1 MRPRTRSQWD
11 DHYSNLNNNKK
22 KSSISTTA
30 STGGVRRRSNRLR
43 NSVDSEHINNT
54 DQDCFIICDKSTAS
68 FDRDLRRKN
77 KVNNVSDIN
86 NKCRNAVDS
95 EEPISNMDQDFIIIG
110 EKNSSE
116 DNYVSNSDKRSS
128 GTRTRNSV
136 SSDRDFRGE
145 NIVNVSDSD
154 DILHSEDDDDD
165 GVEYLGE
172 KIFGNGSTS
181 KFSTEKSRSES
192 DSKAGNQD
200 DEIYYFITKRENGG
214 NNSLDRSKD
223 VDVGNNSSSDG
234 SDKSLGDLSLSEEES
249 TSDDEESLDDD
260 YNVDESTDS
269 EPSDDSHY
277 GVDEN
282 ENRTEGE
289 EENSS
294 STIDSK
300 KEKDDESDEGYNRG
314 SRCSRRISK
323 EGREK
328 DVIFIDVEE
337 KSPTVGKCIKKSIG
351 QSKENDDVIV
361 EGCRAITRSSR
372 SKTNANNRKNE
383 AAVISNESED
393 ERFSP
398 CIGNG
403 GGSPTEKSNKL
414 KKRKVSI
421 FEDSDKGNENG
432 DTSTSSVKHL
442 PSYSCAVGENDDVIV
457 EGCHAITRSS
467 SRSNKASANNPENED
482 PVTSIDNIEEEM
494 LCPGID
500 ESNKSGLKKTRA
512 SIFEDSD
519 KANDK
524 VSKSPNNEVFGKKK
538 NRAERNIELIK
549 ILVESMNLFKGQKC
563 PIEESGFAARE
574 RLPTRFRFEDEVEP
588 TVEKS
593 EWEKEMDSLFHDLEL
608 GLRGL
613 DADHDSSKMENDDV
627 EDIDTSPAACCR
639 RGEHQPILD
648 EQIGIVCKYC
658 AALILHIK
666 YVLPPFYTPPPRKR
680 DRKDIDIDSPN
691 SVTNQIHFQDSAY
704 HGAAPPDSNSS
715 PASKGGGTTTTVW
728 DLIPGVE
735 NEMYPHQREGFE
747 FIWRN
752 IAGGIAVDKLQQQ
765 PPLTNS
771 GGKGCIISHAPGT
784 GKTRLTIVFLAS
796 FLKLYP
802 NCRPVIVAPKGM
814 LLAWESEF
822 VKWKVNIPFH
832 NMNKEDMS
840 ENEKEF
846 AFEIIAR
853 LSGGGGG
860 GFSREQ
866 VRWLKLCQWMQ
877 GGSILGI
884 SYQLFEKI
892 AGENR
897 EGDEN
902 ENENKKMREILLQY
916 TDLLVLDE
924 GHTPRNKESRIWKA
938 LTKVSAKR
946 CIILSGTPF
955 QNNLTELYNTLCLV
969 NPNISPSW
977 CGNSKKTS
985 VDRKK
990 WKAMLD
996 PFVHIHKGTI
1006 LEESLPGLM
1015 NTFVFLHPTE
1025 LQKNLLEASAKERKI
1040 FARIRLVSMVSV
1052 HPSLFPEKRRSVA
1065 QKNIL
1070 EDIES
1075 DFEAGVKTKF
1085 VVKLIHLAEALN
1097 ERVLIFSQYIDPLV
1111 FIKNTIKSRFSW
1123 NEGREILYMDGQLD
1137 ERQRQ
1142 DSISSFNDERSGA
1155 KVLLASERAC
1165 SEGINLVGASR
1176 VVLLDTV
1183 WNPSVEKQAISR
1195 AYRIGQKKVV
1205 YVYRLFTSGTEVRQY
1220 SQQAYK
1226 ERISQLIF
1234 ADVDDDGEI
1243 YRSDKSKMVREDK
1256 VLDAMAGIEGFGD
1269 IFEKIIHQPKES
1281 DLIQMF
1287 GLVDCN

>member
-1 MRPRTRSQWD
+1 
-11 DHYSNLNNNKK
+11 
-22 KSSISTTA
+22 
-30 STGGVRRRSNRLR
+30 
-43 NSVDSEHINNT
+43 
-54 DQDCFIICDKSTAS
+54 
-68 FDRDLRRKN
+68 
-77 KVNNVSDIN
+77 
-86 NKCRNAVDS
+86 
-95 EEPISNMDQDFIIIG
+95 
-110 EKNSSE
+110 
-116 DNYVSNSDKRSS
+116 
-128 GTRTRNSV
+128 
-136 SSDRDFRGE
+136 
-145 NIVNVSDSD
+145 
-154 DILHSEDDDDD
+154 
-165 GVEYLGE
+165 
-172 KIFGNGSTS
+172 
-181 KFSTEKSRSES
+181 
-192 DSKAGNQD
+192 
-200 DEIYYFITKRENGG
+200 
-214 NNSLDRSKD
+214 
-223 VDVGNNSSSDG
+223 
-234 SDKSLGDLSLSEEES
+234 
-249 TSDDEESLDDD
+249 
-260 YNVDESTDS
+260 
-269 EPSDDSHY
+269 
-277 GVDEN
+277 
-282 ENRTEGE
+282 
-289 EENSS
+289 
-294 STIDSK
+294 
-300 KEKDDESDEGYNRG
+300 
-314 SRCSRRISK
+314 
-323 EGREK
+323 
-328 DVIFIDVEE
+328 
-337 KSPTVGKCIKKSIG
+337 
-351 QSKENDDVIV
+351 
-361 EGCRAITRSSR
+361 
-372 SKTNANNRKNE
+372 
-383 AAVISNESED
+383 
-393 ERFSP
+393 
-398 CIGNG
+398 
-403 GGSPTEKSNKL
+403 
-414 KKRKVSI
+414 
-421 FEDSDKGNENG
+421 
-432 DTSTSSVKHL
+432 
-442 PSYSCAVGENDDVIV
+442 
-457 EGCHAITRSS
+457 
-467 SRSNKASANNPENED
+467 
-482 PVTSIDNIEEEM
+482 M

-500 ESNKSGLKKTRA
+500 ESNKSGSKKTRA

-519 KANDK
+519 KADGK
-524 VSKSPNNEVFGKKK
+524 DSESPNNEVSGKKK
-538 NRAERNIELIK
+538 NRAERNIELTK
-549 ILVESMNLFKGQKC
+549 ILVESINLFKGQKR
-563 PIEESGFAARE
+563 PIEESGFIARE

-680 DRKDIDIDSPN
+680 DRKDIDIDSTN
-691 SVTNQIHFQDSAY
+691 SDTNQIHFQDSAY
-704 HGAAPPDSNSS
+704 HGAAPLDSTSS
-715 PASKGGGTTTTVW
+715 PAAKGGSSSGTTTTVW

-752 IAGGIAVDKLQQQ
+752 IAGGIALDKLQQQ

-771 GGKGCIISHAPGT
+771 GGEGCIISHAPGT

-802 NCRPVIVAPKGM
+802 NCRPVIIAPKGM

-822 VKWKVNIPFH
+822 VKWKVDIPFH

-840 ENEKEF
+840 ENEKAF

-853 LSGGGGG
+853 LSCGCGGG

-866 VRWLKLCQWMQ
+866 VRWLKLCRWMQ

-884 SYQLFEKI
+884 SYQLFEKL
-892 AGENR
+892 AGETR

-902 ENENKKMREILLQY
+902 ENENEHKDEKMREILLQY

-924 GHTPRNKESRIWKA
+924 GHTPRNKQSRIWKA
-938 LTKVSAKR
+938 LTKVSTKR

-985 VDRKK
+985 VVDRKK

-1015 NTFVFLHPTE
+1015 NTLVFLHPTE

-1052 HPSLFPEKRRSVA
+1052 HPSLFPEKRRSAA

-1142 DSISSFNDERSGA
+1142 DSISSFNDERSKA

-1226 ERISQLIF
+1226 ERISEMIF
-1234 ADVDDDGEI
+1234 ADVDDDDVDGREM
-1243 YRSDKSKMVREDK
+1243 KKKKEEKVHEDK
-1256 VLDAMAGIEGFGD
+1256 VLDAMIGIEGFGD
-1269 IFEKIIHQPKES
+1269 MFEKIIHQPKES
-1281 DLIQMF
+1281 DLIQLF

>member
-11 DHYSNLNNNKK
+11 EHYSNLNNNKK
-22 KSSISTTA
+22 KSNISTTA
-30 STGGVRRRSNRLR
+30 SSSGGVSRRSNRLR
-43 NSVDSEHINNT
+43 NSLNSEPINNI
-54 DQDCFIICDKSTAS
+54 DQDCIFICEESTTS
-68 FDRDLRRKN
+68 FDRDK
-77 KVNNVSDIN
+77 
-86 NKCRNAVDS
+86 KCSTTSGVDL
-95 EEPISNMDQDFIIIG
+95 EEPISNMDQDFIIIS

-116 DNYVSNSDKRSS
+116 DNYVSNSEKRSS
-128 GTRTRNSV
+128 GRRTRNSA
-136 SSDRDFRGE
+136 SFDRDFRGK

-154 DILHSEDDDDD
+154 NVSHSDDDDD
-165 GVEYLGE
+165 VIEYLGE
-172 KIFGNGSTS
+172 KLFGNGSTS

-200 DEIYYFITKRENGG
+200 DGIYYFITKRDNGG

-223 VDVGNNSSSDG
+223 VDLGNNSSSDD
-234 SDKSLGDLSLSEEES
+234 SDKSLGDSSLSEDES

-260 YNVDESTDS
+260 YKVDESTDS
-269 EPSDDSHY
+269 ELSDDSHY

-289 EENSS
+289 EENSL

-300 KEKDDESDEGYNRG
+300 REKDDESDEGDNRG

-328 DVIFIDVEE
+328 DVIFIDAVE
-337 KSPTVGKCIKKSIG
+337 KSPIKKSIS
-351 QSKENDDVIV
+351 QNKENDDVIV
-361 EGCRAITRSSR
+361 EGCRAITRS
-372 SKTNANNRKNE
+372 KTNANDRKNE
-383 AAVISNESED
+383 AAVISNESEN

-398 CIGNG
+398 SIGNG
-403 GGSPTEKSNKL
+403 VGSSTEKLNKL

-421 FEDSDKGNENG
+421 FEDSDTANENA
-432 DTSTSSVKHL
+432 DISTTSVNNL
-442 PSYSCAVGENDDVIV
+442 PSYSCGVGENDDVIV
-457 EGCHAITRSS
+457 EGCHAITRSR
-467 SRSNKASANNPENED
+467 SRSNKTSANNPGNED
-482 PVTSIDNIEEEM
+482 LGISIDNIEEEM
-494 LCPGID
+494 RCPGID

-524 VSKSPNNEVFGKKK
+524 DSESPNNEVSGKKK
-538 NRAERNIELIK
+538 NRAERNIELVK
-549 ILVESMNLFKGQKC
+549 ILVESINLFKGQNR
-563 PIEESGFAARE
+563 PIEESGFIPRE

-613 DADHDSSKMENDDV
+613 DTEHDSSEMENDDV
-627 EDIDTSPAACCR
+627 EDIDTSLAACCR

-666 YVLPPFYTPPPRKR
+666 YVLPPFVSTTYTRSPTLPFFFLRRLSLRLSWSSSSRFHQQPCRQRWRHHHVPAPKRGIRVHMEEHSWLHRPRQAAEAATHRQQRQRLHHLARAWHRQNETDDSVSRLVSEALPQLPPRHHRPQRDAPRLGIGIRQVESRHSLPQHEQGGHGTSSVAEAVSVDARRQHTRNQLPTVRKTRRRKSRRRRKQKR
-680 DRKDIDIDSPN
+680 
-691 SVTNQIHFQDSAY
+691 
-704 HGAAPPDSNSS
+704 
-715 PASKGGGTTTTVW
+715 
-728 DLIPGVE
+728 E
-735 NEMYPHQREGFE
+735 NEGDSSSIHRPISARRRPHTPKQAEPNMEG
-747 FIWRN
+747 
-752 IAGGIAVDKLQQQ
+752 
-765 PPLTNS
+765 T
-771 GGKGCIISHAPGT
+771 H
-784 GKTRLTIVFLAS
+784 
-796 FLKLYP
+796 
-802 NCRPVIVAPKGM
+802 
-814 LLAWESEF
+814 ES
-822 VKWKVNIPFH
+822 
-832 NMNKEDMS
+832 
-840 ENEKEF
+840 
-846 AFEIIAR
+846 
-853 LSGGGGG
+853 
-860 GFSREQ
+860 
-866 VRWLKLCQWMQ
+866 
-877 GGSILGI
+877 
-884 SYQLFEKI
+884 
-892 AGENR
+892 
-897 EGDEN
+897 
-902 ENENKKMREILLQY
+902 
-916 TDLLVLDE
+916 LDE
-924 GHTPRNKESRIWKA
+924 KMHYFIR
-938 LTKVSAKR
+938 
-946 CIILSGTPF
+946 
-955 QNNLTELYNTLCLV
+955 
-969 NPNISPSW
+969 
-977 CGNSKKTS
+977 KKTS
-985 VDRKK
+985 VVDRKK

-1015 NTFVFLHPTE
+1015 NTLVFLHPTE

-1226 ERISQLIF
+1226 ERISEMIF
-1234 ADVDDDGEI
+1234 ADLDDDDVDGREM
-1243 YRSDKSKMVREDK
+1243 KKKKEMVHEDK
-1256 VLDAMAGIEGFGD
+1256 VLDAMIGIEGFGD
-1269 IFEKIIHQPKES
+1269 MFEKIIHQPKES
-1281 DLIQMF
+1281 DLIQLF

>member
-1 MRPRTRSQWD
+1 MWLNCRYKMRPRTRSQWD
-11 DHYSNLNNNKK
+11 EHYSNLNNNKK
-22 KSSISTTA
+22 KSNISTTA
-30 STGGVRRRSNRLR
+30 SSSGGVSRRSNRLR
-43 NSVDSEHINNT
+43 NSVNSEPINNI
-54 DQDCFIICDKSTAS
+54 DQDCIFICEESTTS
-68 FDRDLRRKN
+68 FDRD
-77 KVNNVSDIN
+77 KVSNLSDIN
-86 NKCRNAVDS
+86 KKKCSTTSGVDL
-95 EEPISNMDQDFIIIG
+95 EEPISNMDQDFIIIS

-116 DNYVSNSDKRSS
+116 DNYVSNFEKRSS
-128 GTRTRNSV
+128 GRRTRNSA
-136 SSDRDFRGE
+136 SFDRDFRGK

-154 DILHSEDDDDD
+154 NVSHSDDDDD
-165 GVEYLGE
+165 VVEYLGE
-172 KIFGNGSTS
+172 KLFGNGSTS

-200 DEIYYFITKRENGG
+200 DGIYYFITKRDNGG

-223 VDVGNNSSSDG
+223 VDLGNNSSSDD
-234 SDKSLGDLSLSEEES
+234 SDKSLGDSSLSEDES

-260 YNVDESTDS
+260 YKVDESTDS
-269 EPSDDSHY
+269 ELSDDSHY

-289 EENSS
+289 EENSL

-300 KEKDDESDEGYNRG
+300 REKDDESDEGDNRG

-328 DVIFIDVEE
+328 DVIFIDAVE
-337 KSPTVGKCIKKSIG
+337 KSPIKKSIS
-351 QSKENDDVIV
+351 QNKENDDVIV
-361 EGCRAITRSSR
+361 EGCRAITRS
-372 SKTNANNRKNE
+372 KTNANDRKNE
-383 AAVISNESED
+383 AAVISNESEN

-398 CIGNG
+398 SIGNG
-403 GGSPTEKSNKL
+403 VGSSTEKLNKL

-421 FEDSDKGNENG
+421 FEDSDTANENA
-432 DTSTSSVKHL
+432 DISTTSVNNL
-442 PSYSCAVGENDDVIV
+442 PSYSCGVGENDDVIV
-457 EGCHAITRSS
+457 EGCHAITRSR
-467 SRSNKASANNPENED
+467 SRSNKTSANNPGNED
-482 PVTSIDNIEEEM
+482 LGISIDNIEEEM
-494 LCPGID
+494 RCPGID

-524 VSKSPNNEVFGKKK
+524 DSESPNNEVSGKKK
-538 NRAERNIELIK
+538 NRAERNIELVK
-549 ILVESMNLFKGQKC
+549 ILVESINLFKGQNR
-563 PIEESGFAARE
+563 PIEESGFIPRE

-613 DADHDSSKMENDDV
+613 DTEHDSSEMENDDV
-627 EDIDTSPAACCR
+627 EDIDTSLAACCR

-680 DRKDIDIDSPN
+680 DRKDIDVDSPN
-691 SVTNQIHFQDSAY
+691 SDTNQIHFQDSAY
-704 HGAAPPDSNSS
+704 HGAAPPDSTSS
-715 PASKGGGTTTTVW
+715 PAAKGGGTTVW

-752 IAGGIAVDKLQQQ
+752 IAGCIALDKLQKQ
-765 PPLTNS
+765 PLTDS
-771 GGKGCIISHAPGT
+771 SGKGCIISHAPGT

-802 NCRPVIVAPKGM
+802 NCRPVIIAPKGM

-822 VKWKVNIPFH
+822 VKWKVDIPFH

-840 ENEKEF
+840 ENEKAF

-853 LSGGGGG
+853 LSGGGGGG

-866 VRWLKLCQWMQ
+866 VRWLKLCRWMQ

-884 SYQLFEKI
+884 SYQLFEKL

-902 ENENKKMREILLQY
+902 KNEKMREILLQY

-924 GHTPRNKESRIWKA
+924 GHTPRNKQSRIWKA
-938 LTKVSAKR
+938 LTKVSTKR

-985 VDRKK
+985 VVDRKK

-1015 NTFVFLHPTE
+1015 NTLVFLHPTE

-1123 NEGREILYMDGQLD
+1123 YEGREILYMDGQLD

-1142 DSISSFNDERSGA
+1142 DSISSFNDERSEA

-1226 ERISQLIF
+1226 ERISEMIF
-1234 ADVDDDGEI
+1234 ADLDDDDMDGREM
-1243 YRSDKSKMVREDK
+1243 KKKKEMVHEDK
-1256 VLDAMAGIEGFGD
+1256 VLDAMIGIEGFGD
-1269 IFEKIIHQPKES
+1269 MFEKIIHQPKES
-1281 DLIQMF
+1281 DLIQLF